1 MNKQR
6 LLCIDMAYT
15 MKMVNERKLEQ
26 EFNSRECGGYFE
38 HVWGVHPMANV
49 PEGKEPSYNGFKVNV
64 FQFSKNQTII
74 EGSSAYYKA
83 FKNVFPINFL
93 LSQIAFT
100 RYLIR
105 LVKKENIG
113 IIIVTDPYFSGILG
127 LFVKFFTKA
136 KLVVW
141 VVAHYDEIYQATGN
155 PAMPRLFRKR
165 WVEKIIERI
174 VFKSVDLTAGG
185 AKSVQE
191 YVLKNGAT
199 LNKFTV
205 FPIGKLI
212 HPLHKVDPQLRA
224 KEEVT
229 TQISAKYIFVYVGRM
244 LDIKFPDDVVKAF
257 EVICRTSSD
266 CALIMAGDGPML
278 KELKVVV
285 AELGIAQNVHF
296 IGNID
301 QTKLA
306 NIMSD
311 CFAVLS
317 PLTGRS
323 LVEASL
329 AALPIIAY
337 DRDWQLDFVTKSG
350 NGVVVPF
357 RDWES
362 MGKVA
367 LALIANPT
375 QTLKYAAASR
385 QAGLDFVDT
394 NEIYAHEQREFKK
407 LLEAK

>member
-1 MNKQR
+1 M
-6 LLCIDMAYT
+6 
-15 MKMVNERKLEQ
+15 
-26 EFNSRECGGYFE
+26 
-38 HVWGVHPMANV
+38 
-49 PEGKEPSYNGFKVNV
+49 

-83 FKNVFPINFL
+83 FKNVFPINFI

-105 LVKKENIG
+105 LVKKEKIG
-113 IIIVTDPYFSGILG
+113 VIIVTEPYFCGVLG

-136 KLVVW
+136 KLVLW
-141 VVAHYDEIYQATGN
+141 VVAHYDEIYQATGS
-155 PAMPRLFRKR
+155 PAFPRLYRKR

-174 VFKSVDLTAGG
+174 VFKSVDLTAGA

-212 HPLHKVDPQLRA
+212 HPLHKIDPQLRA

-278 KELKVVV
+278 KELKVMV
-285 AELGIAQNVHF
+285 AELGIAQKVHF
-296 IGNID
+296 IGIID

-362 MGKVA
+362 MGKEA

-385 QAGLDFVDT
+385 QAGLVFVDT
-394 NEIYAHEQREFKK
+394 KEIYAHEQREFTK
-407 LLEAK
+407 LLDGK